1 MSKFTRTQ
9 KEDFKQLVLHSIIQ
23 RLTTDESLL
32 YIKDKLELKVS
43 KDYFNH
49 VRASLKRDVEK
60 DLKHM
65 QNDRFTYI
73 QIYFDRVEEVSIFK
87 GSYGK

>member
-1 MSKFTRTQ
+1 LSKFTRTQ

-23 RLTTDESLL
+23 RLTTEESLL

-43 KDYFNH
+43 KDYFNN

-65 QNDRFTYI
+65 QKDRFTYI
-73 QIYFDRVEEVSIFK
+73 QIYFDRVEEGSIFK